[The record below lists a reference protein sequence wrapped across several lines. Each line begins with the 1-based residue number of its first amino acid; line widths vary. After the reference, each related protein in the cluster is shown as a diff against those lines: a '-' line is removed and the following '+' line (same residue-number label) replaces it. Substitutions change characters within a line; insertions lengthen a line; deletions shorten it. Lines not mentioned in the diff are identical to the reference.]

1 MTLTPGTRIGPYE
14 VTGPLGAG
22 GMGEVFRARDTRLG
36 RDVAIKVLPAAFAQD
51 PERLARFKRE
61 AQVLATLNHPNI
73 AAIYGIEESAGV
85 FALVLELVEGE
96 DLAAR
101 LRRGPIPPRE
111 AVAIARQIAL
121 GLEEAHEKGI
131 VHRDLKPGNLKLTPQ
146 GEVKILDFGLAR
158 IYDANSAPLAAAD
171 AAPSATTIPSPLTE
185 AGIVHGTPA
194 YMSPEQA
201 RGSALDRRSDI
212 WAFGCILYEMLT
224 GRRAFA
230 GNTTSDIIAKILE
243 REPDWS
249 ALPAGTPPGLGQELR
264 RCLEKNPK
272 RRLRHIGDARFDDDQ
287 AAFSGGATGASSGR
301 PASRLLTWALVGVAF
316 VAGGAL
322 AWLRLSGGAR
332 GAGPLVAR
340 LTLTIPA
347 DQTLEIVPGAR
358 PLAIAPDG
366 KRIAYAALKN
376 GITRLYVRA
385 LDAFEAVPLEGTEGA
400 WLPFFSPD
408 GQSIAFFADGILKR
422 VAIGGGAPVPICEAP
437 GERPGARGRGGTWGP
452 DGTIIFDPG
461 DSGLMRVSA
470 AGGTPTLLTGRDEAM
485 DARNY
490 WWPEFLPDGRGLLA
504 TVNGLD
510 TPGNYIAF
518 RSMQTG
524 EWRVLGPGD
533 QPRYLSSGYLVYH
546 APHLKEGE
554 LQAVQFD
561 AARGTL
567 LGQPFAVM
575 DGVFRAAGAGGI
587 YFDVSRSGT
596 LVFAPGG
603 LAHTL
608 VRVDR
613 KGRRT
618 PLSEDR
624 RGFRFPR
631 ISPDG
636 RRVAVTID
644 PRPSQIWVYDI
655 ERHSRLSLVSTGH
668 SIGSVWTKDGR
679 RIAYS
684 AGGTKWRAADGSGA
698 AEQLSEFNYPSDF
711 TRDGRLLVDEAT
723 AANGVDLRIVTPG
736 GPSDTLLATR
746 ANEFD
751 ARVSPDER
759 WFAYVSDESGRSEV
773 YVRRFPSTSEGK
785 WIVSTSGGHSPAW
798 SPDGREIFYMTG
810 TTLMAASASL
820 HGTSLTVGAPVAL
833 FSGPFDTTQD
843 KSFDVFPDGSGF
855 VMVEVDSDT
864 RPTRLNVVLNWLDEL
879 KRKAPAGN

>member
-1 MTLTPGTRIGPYE
+1 
-14 VTGPLGAG
+14 
-22 GMGEVFRARDTRLG
+22 
-36 RDVAIKVLPAAFAQD
+36 
-51 PERLARFKRE
+51 RE
-61 AQVLATLNHPNI
+61 AQILATLNHPNI
-73 AAIYGIEESAGV
+73 AAIYGIEEADGV
-85 FALVLELVEGE
+85 LALVLELIDGE

-111 AVAIARQIAL
+111 AVVIARQIGL

-146 GEVKILDFGLAR
+146 GGVKILDFGLAR
-158 IYDANSAPLAAAD
+158 IYDAPPPLAD
-171 AAPSATTIPSPLTE
+171 TDPDGAPSATTLASPMTE
-185 AGIVHGTPA
+185 GGIIHGTPA

-201 RGSALDRRSDI
+201 RGAALDQRSDI

-224 GRRAFA
+224 ARRAFA

-243 REPDWS
+243 REPDWT
-249 ALPAGTPPGLGQELR
+249 ALPAGMPPGLEHELR

-272 RRLRHIGDARFDDDQ
+272 RRLRHIADARFDEHPTALSDG
-287 AAFSGGATGASSGR
+287 AAGASSRG
-301 PASRLLTWALVGVAF
+301 PASRLPTWALIGAAF
-316 VAGGAL
+316 IAGGAL
-322 AWLRLSGGAR
+322 AWLRRSGGAPI
-332 GAGPLVAR
+332 AAAPIAR

-347 DQTLEIVPGAR
+347 DQTLEIVAGAR

-366 KRIAYAALKN
+366 RRVAYAALKN
-376 GITRLYVRA
+376 GSTGLYVRA
-385 LDAFEAVPLEGTEGA
+385 VDAFEPVALEGTEGA
-400 WLPFFSPD
+400 GFPFFSPD
-408 GQSIAFFADGILKR
+408 GQSIAFFADGMLKR
-422 VAIGGGAPVPICEAP
+422 VAISGGAPVPICEAP
-437 GERPGARGRGGTWGP
+437 GERPGGRGRGGTWGP
-452 DGTIIFDPG
+452 DGTIVFDPG
-461 DSGLMRVSA
+461 DSGLMRVAA
-470 AGGTPTLLTGRDEAM
+470 AGGTPTLLTGRDKAM

-504 TVNGLD
+504 TVNGLE
-510 TPGNYIAF
+510 TPGDYIAL
-518 RSMQTG
+518 RSMETG

-554 LQAVQFD
+554 LQAVRFD
-561 AARGTL
+561 AAGGTL
-567 LGQPFAVM
+567 QGQPFSVL
-575 DGVFRAAGAGGI
+575 DGVFRAAGSGGI
-587 YFDVSRSGT
+587 YFDLSRAGT

-603 LAHTL
+603 LAHTI

-631 ISPDG
+631 LSPDG
-636 RRVAVTID
+636 RQVAVTID

-655 ERHSRLSLVSTGH
+655 ERRSRLSLVNTGH

-684 AGGTKWRAADGSGA
+684 KTGGTMWIAADGSGVA
-698 AEQLSEFNYPSDF
+698 QQLSAFPYPSDF
-711 TRDGRLLVDEAT
+711 TRDGRLLVDEGTAT
-723 AANGVDLRIVTPG
+723 HGLDLRIVTPG
-736 GPSDTLLATR
+736 GPSGTLLATP
-746 ANEFD
+746 ANESG
-751 ARVSPDER
+751 ARLSPDER
-759 WFAYVSDESGRSEV
+759 WMAYVSDESGRGEV
-773 YVRRFPSTSEGK
+773 YVRRFPSPSEGK

-810 TTLMAASASL
+810 TTLMAASVAVR
-820 HGTSLTVGAPVAL
+820 GTSLVVGTPLAL

-855 VMVEVDSDT
+855 VMVEVDPDT
-864 RPTRLNVVLNWLDEL
+864 RPTRLNVVLNWIEEL
-879 KRKAPAGN
+879 KKKAAEP